1 VSKIIKHNIILLG
14 LIIAFWILSYT
25 YNDWLCETMP
35 RHQLIQL
42 PSMILIGLILGK
54 IFGNKIKLELQW
66 SISILIIAA
75 FSVVFWM
82 IPRSIDLAVIH
93 ADFNRLMH
101 VDMIITGFFIQSILK
116 NTIPEV
122 KITFLGMISSMTIAT
137 GIALTAFNLLLCS
150 SFTIEQQKET
160 GKLLIIIGILLYF
173 FTLITFF
180 RESNPSTKNQQLMLS
195 QTEER

>member
-1 VSKIIKHNIILLG
+1 MSKIIKHNIILLG

>member
-1 VSKIIKHNIILLG
+1 MSKIIKHNIILLG

-173 FTLITFF
+173 FTIITFF
-180 RESNPSTKNQQLMLS
+180 KESNPSPKNQQLKLS

>member
-1 VSKIIKHNIILLG
+1 LLG

-195 QTEER
+195 QTDEMMISCRKSIP

>member
-1 VSKIIKHNIILLG
+1 MSKIIKHNIILLG

-195 QTEER
+195 QTEE

>member
-1 VSKIIKHNIILLG
+1 MSKIIKHNIILLG

-122 KITFLGMISSMTIAT
+122 KFTFLGMISSMTIAT

-195 QTEER
+195 QTEE

>member
-1 VSKIIKHNIILLG
+1 MSKIIKHNIILLG

-150 SFTIEQQKET
+150 SFTMEQQKET

-195 QTEER
+195 QTEE

>member
-1 VSKIIKHNIILLG
+1 MSKIIKHNIILLG

-122 KITFLGMISSMTIAT
+122 KFTFLGMISSMTIAT

-195 QTEER
+195 QTDE

>member
-1 VSKIIKHNIILLG
+1 MSKIIKHNIILLG

-180 RESNPSTKNQQLMLS
+180 KESNPSTKNQQLMLS
-195 QTEER
+195 QTDE

>member
-195 QTEER
+195 QTEE

>member
-180 RESNPSTKNQQLMLS
+180 RESNPSPKNQQLMLS
-195 QTEER
+195 QTEE

>member
-1 VSKIIKHNIILLG
+1 MSKIIKHNIILLG

-180 RESNPSTKNQQLMLS
+180 KESNPSPKNQQLKLS

>member
-1 VSKIIKHNIILLG
+1 LLG

-180 RESNPSTKNQQLMLS
+180 KESNPSPKNQQLMLS
-195 QTEER
+195 QTEE

>member
-195 QTEER
+195 QTDE

>member
-101 VDMIITGFFIQSILK
+101 VDMIITGFFIKSILK

-195 QTEER
+195 QTEE

>member
-1 VSKIIKHNIILLG
+1 MSKIIKHNIILLG

-195 QTEER
+195 QTDE

>member
-1 VSKIIKHNIILLG
+1 MSKIIKHNIILLG

-180 RESNPSTKNQQLMLS
+180 KESNPSPKNQQLMLS
-195 QTEER
+195 QTEE